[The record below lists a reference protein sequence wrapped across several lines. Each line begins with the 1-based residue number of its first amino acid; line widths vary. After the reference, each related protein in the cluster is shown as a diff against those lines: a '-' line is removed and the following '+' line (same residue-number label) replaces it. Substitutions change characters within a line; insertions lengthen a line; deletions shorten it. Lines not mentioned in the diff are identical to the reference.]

1 MPVPAAPWLFADFT
15 VDMETLLKIFGG
27 VALMVWGI
35 RMVRTGIMRSFGAEL
50 RQVLA
55 VCSGNRFKGFGVGFA
70 VTSVL
75 QSSTATILI
84 MSSFA
89 GRGLIAGTAA
99 FAVILG
105 ADVGTTV
112 VVQLLSFD
120 LSWLS
125 PVLIGAGV
133 VTFLSSE
140 RGRRKNLARA
150 SLGLGLVL
158 LALHLISA
166 ASAPLRHDETF
177 TLLLGPL
184 SHEITLAILI
194 TAALTWLTHSS
205 VAVIL
210 FVMSLASLNVISSQ
224 LALSMVLGANLGGA
238 IIAVVATLSERPA
251 GRRLAVGNL
260 IMRAFGV
267 LVAASILPWMQ
278 PYLMLGGDAARMV
291 ANFHTVFNVAL
302 ALAFLPLLAIIDRFT
317 RYIMPDPA
325 IADQPGTPR
334 YLEASSLDTPKVAL
348 ACAARESLAMS
359 DIVRDMLANSLEALR
374 SNVSAKVREV
384 ERTDDVVDRLHEA
397 IKLYLT
403 RLSQEELD
411 DAESER
417 NIEVLSFTT
426 NLEHIGDIVDKNLM
440 ELAAKKIKKKANFSE
455 AGLAELEAFHACI
468 LENFDL
474 AVNVF
479 MSGDAATAR
488 SLIRQKVVVRD
499 LERAYIESHYA
510 RVSERR
516 PDTIETSAM
525 HLDIL
530 RDLKRINGHLTAVAY
545 PILERAG
552 ELTESR
558 LVVDL
563 VEENFPDGVL
573 PTPTQRL

>member
-1 MPVPAAPWLFADFT
+1 
-15 VDMETLLKIFGG
+15 METLIEIVGG

-55 VCSGNRFKGFGVGFA
+55 LCSGNQIKGFGVGFA

-89 GRGLIAGTAA
+89 SRGLIAGTAA

-112 VVQLLSFD
+112 VVQILSFD
-120 LSWLS
+120 LHWLS
-125 PVLIGAGV
+125 PVLIAVGV
-133 VTFLSSE
+133 VTFMSSE
-140 RGRRKNLARA
+140 RGRRRNLARA

-158 LALHLISA
+158 LALQLIGA

-184 SHEITLAILI
+184 SHEIALAILI
-194 TAALTWLTHSS
+194 TAALTWVTHSS

-210 FVMSLASLNVISSQ
+210 FVISLVSLNVISTQ

-238 IIAVVATLSERPA
+238 VIAVVATLSEKTA

-260 IMRAFGV
+260 LMRACGV
-267 LVAASILPWMQ
+267 AVAAAVLPWLQ
-278 PYLMLGGDAARMV
+278 PYLAMLGGDAARMA

-302 ALAFLPLLAIIDRFT
+302 ALAFLPLLTFVDRIM
-317 RYIMPDPA
+317 RYLMPDPA
-325 IADQPGTPR
+325 VADQPGTPR
-334 YLEASSLDTPKVAL
+334 YLDTSSLDTPKVAL
-348 ACAARESLAMS
+348 ACAAREALAMA
-359 DIVRDMLANSLEALR
+359 DVVRDMLAKSLDAFR
-374 SNVSAKVREV
+374 TNDCAKVREV

-525 HLDIL
+525 HLDVL
-530 RDLKRINGHLTAVAY
+530 RDLKRINGHLTSVAY

-563 VEENFPDGVL
+563 VDEKYPDGVL
-573 PTPTQRL
+573 PTPPQRS